1 MTGGVCAQFEG
12 GKMGAWKDVPA
23 NTPVQRI
30 VSGLQQ
36 YSALGYDKVCWLSQT
51 CQLILPLL
59 CIGGRGAT
67 GRRNSKPWSATP
79 EYTRG
84 HRFLPPRDSPPR
96 PSRRLIQA
104 LAGAQR
110 HRSPRHCHCP
120 RRRTPPRWWHSVD
133 SDHLGWT
140 AGPGRAGA
148 VGAWS
153 RATEEVRRRCVARSE
168 HRRGAG

>member
-1 MTGGVCAQFEG
+1 
-12 GKMGAWKDVPA
+12 MGAWKDVPA

-79 EYTRG
+79 EHTRG

-104 LAGAQR
+104 LAASPLSTALSLPSTANPAAVVAQR
-110 HRSPRHCHCP
+110 GQRPSRMDSRSR
-120 RRRTPPRWWHSVD
+120 
-133 SDHLGWT
+133 
-140 AGPGRAGA
+140 
-148 VGAWS
+148 
-153 RATEEVRRRCVARSE
+153 
-168 HRRGAG
+168 